1 MMMFDHMYDETENAK
16 VDFFGYASER
26 ARYDFAIVYT
36 NRFFG
41 KPLVVCMQT
50 GRSSLLCADDLANTE
65 NLQRTFAIADAEE
78 ARELAALL
86 KQRVPLLDF
95 KEQY

>member
-1 MMMFDHMYDETENAK
+1 MFDRLYDESEQTK
-16 VDFFGYASER
+16 VDFFGYATER

-50 GRSSLLCADDLANTE
+50 GRSSLLSADDLANTE
-65 NLQRTFAIADAEE
+65 HLQRIFSLSGAEE
-78 ARELAALL
+78 AEDLAVILR
-86 KQRVPLLDF
+86 QRLPHLDL

>member
-1 MMMFDHMYDETENAK
+1 MFDRLYEESEQSK
-16 VDFFGYASER
+16 VEFFGYATEQ

-50 GRSSLLCADDLANTE
+50 GRSSLLSADDLANTDH
-65 NLQRTFAIADAEE
+65 LQRVFSLPSGEE
-78 ARELAALL
+78 AEDLAVILR
-86 KQRVPLLDF
+86 QRLPHLEMN
-95 KEQY
+95 EQY

>member
-1 MMMFDHMYDETENAK
+1 MFDHLYDESESAK

-26 ARYDFAIVYT
+26 ARYDFAIVFT

-50 GRSSLLCADDLANTE
+50 GRSSLLCADDLTNTE
-65 NLQRTFAIADAEE
+65 NLQRTFAIENEEE
-78 ARELAALL
+78 AGELAMLL
-86 KQRVPLLDF
+86 KQRLPYLEL